1 MFYIFWGFSND
12 LPYFGYNSEEQE
24 IPTLCIFL
32 LSGTYTG
39 QIELGIFRGL
49 IFCEDE
55 HSAVLE
61 LCKRRS
67 EGNKSP
73 GGARPTSGCA
83 T

>member
-1 MFYIFWGFSND
+1 MIS
-12 LPYFGYNSEEQE
+12 L
-24 IPTLCIFL
+24 ILVITLKNRKSLLCVFFL

-73 GGARPTSGCA
+73 GGARPTSGRA

>member
-1 MFYIFWGFSND
+1 MIS
-12 LPYFGYNSEEQE
+12 L
-24 IPTLCIFL
+24 ILVITLKNRKFLLCVFFFL

-73 GGARPTSGCA
+73 GGARPTSGRA